1 MVMDKCTMEIPPA
14 DYEWKDT
21 QMDPMAIMPAAGQ
34 KTVALAD
41 EAARNLGCTS
51 AKAFLQVQ
59 QEKYVAGAIG
69 VGALAWLLL
78 KHKQ

>member
-21 QMDPMAIMPAAGQ
+21 EMDPMAIMQAAGQ

-41 EAARNLGCTS
+41 EAARKPWMHKRESL
-51 AKAFLQVQ
+51 LQVQ
-59 QEKYVAGAIG
+59 QEICGRRHWHRRIG
-69 VGALAWLLL
+69 VAAP
-78 KHKQ
+78 

>member
-21 QMDPMAIMPAAGQ
+21 QMDPMAIMQAAGQ

-51 AKAFLQVQ
+51 LLQVQ
-59 QEKYVAGAIG
+59 QEIRGRRHWHRR
-69 VGALAWLLL
+69 VGMAAS
-78 KHKQ
+78 